1 MVLGL
6 FGKKSDH
13 PLADIKTA
21 QQLLQDIPS
30 SDSLKALQEL
40 TEWIEACIEQAHSFR
55 LDHQWAV
62 LRLIDQTAQPHLRK
76 VLHDYFTVLPLTK
89 FQENRLW
96 SLLDGYFSISEMCH
110 YDVLTRYR
118 DGMKGASA
126 IKSELSLLCARGIH
140 ANSGRLKMAAA
151 RYAIVDPVIWK
162 HLAGYYGLA
171 ETQGFHQEPLVMYLG
186 VNSSVAQ
193 EFTTLIAWYGVSNG
207 KLSPLQEHITERLFS
222 NFGKALKVNHSYN
235 GLGLFVFDLAQPT
248 PPMRATAEATIH
260 PTLRFIEVEEVRQ
273 QLDGLLKTLDKGIVP
288 DNLNLYGGKY
298 EAELVADIARQ
309 LAQGLSL
316 PPPTRSPRRKVN
328 VNLKVASGF
337 FKMLEQ
343 TDVGLNF
350 NTDDTG
356 TWEVQDISSTGF
368 RSVVP
373 MAQADGIKIGSLIGN
388 KPENLTQWG
397 AGVVRRLSRDT
408 SGNMHVGV
416 EMLSTQIV
424 GVPLVDHSKSGAH
437 AGMLGL
443 YLNRTSDASGEAWL
457 LMKPETFAPNR
468 SLIMNLND
476 KVYLLLPLALVER
489 GDDYDL
495 ARYRMMEQEAE
506 SGE

>member
-1 MVLGL
+1 
-6 FGKKSDH
+6 
-13 PLADIKTA
+13 
-21 QQLLQDIPS
+21 
-30 SDSLKALQEL
+30 
-40 TEWIEACIEQAHSFR
+40 
-55 LDHQWAV
+55 
-62 LRLIDQTAQPHLRK
+62 
-76 VLHDYFTVLPLTK
+76 
-89 FQENRLW
+89 
-96 SLLDGYFSISEMCH
+96 
-110 YDVLTRYR
+110 
-118 DGMKGASA
+118 
-126 IKSELSLLCARGIH
+126 
-140 ANSGRLKMAAA
+140 
-151 RYAIVDPVIWK
+151 
-162 HLAGYYGLA
+162 
-171 ETQGFHQEPLVMYLG
+171 
-186 VNSSVAQ
+186 
-193 EFTTLIAWYGVSNG
+193 
-207 KLSPLQEHITERLFS
+207 
-222 NFGKALKVNHSYN
+222 LKVNHSYN

-316 PPPTRSPRRKVN
+316 PPPTRRSPRRKVN

-476 KVYLLLPLALVER
+476 KGYLLLPLALVER